1 MQQLFYKVGLA
12 IFLLTG
18 ASAAAILYQDASSS
32 AIPAL
37 VLLGL
42 VSAGVLIYVYGQMQP
57 LKELGAE
64 LEALS
69 QGKVDG
75 RTLASGPDELGR
87 LGHSVNELR
96 VKLKGTIRQLDEL
109 GQGELKVSLLE
120 PKVISSQRIA
130 DADLSTRNTHNDLEL
145 NALVLGN
152 QLRRFTLQLKTLS
165 RDQLYSP
172 LLDERIPGEMGDSL
186 WALLIYLRELSN
198 RATQIARGD
207 LTGLEDGD
215 GDLKGAFN
223 LTVSSL
229 RTIIDE
235 IMQTTLH
242 ITTSAEEILMVLRDQ
257 ELAASHQASGVEE
270 TQRTM
275 ETLLSSAKKI
285 AESAQTVFK
294 SAERTQANNRL
305 IADRANELKSHTE
318 RIGEILETIKNIAD
332 RSDLLA
338 LNASLEGL
346 RAGEAGKGFTL
357 VANEMRR
364 LAENIK
370 ESVGDIKELLSNIR
384 ESALSSVMAIEEGSH
399 LSQRTTESALKI
411 SLITQQQQSGTEQV
425 TQSMEELSHLINQ
438 GLVGTRQVTMA
449 ASELAQLSENVRI
462 LMESYDTNS
471 HSEPANPGSHPRP
484 HVSTGQLRAAREAAN
499 MRRNDPRRSQTSIR
513 RPAREDQP
521 TPTTSQS
528 GSGLIPLGNKSGAA
542 GLFNHEPSKP
552 RLDAISSHQGVEINP
567 TISAAKPK
575 RVRPNPELNATMR
588 FVVGE
593 ELPEGGDPMTLDM
606 SKLHPKR
613 PVLKP
618 TYGEVDDLFDE
629 LERAKPI
636 KSKADESMEETF
648 DAIERQLD
656 TKHRSLDES
665 SADDES

>member
-1 MQQLFYKVGLA
+1 MQQLFFKIGIAL
-12 IFLLTG
+12 FLLVGT
-18 ASAAAILYQDASSS
+18 SAAAILWTSKGADTIPPLVILGIVAAGALAYIYATLQPLKTLTDELDELSRGKLDGRALPAGPDEMGRMSHAINELRGQLKRVANQLDEIGHGELHMGQVESKVMASQRMADADMPIRASHGE
-32 AIPAL
+32 IERTAL
-37 VLLGL
+37 VL
-42 VSAGVLIYVYGQMQP
+42 
-57 LKELGAE
+57 
-64 LEALS
+64 
-69 QGKVDG
+69 
-75 RTLASGPDELGR
+75 T
-87 LGHSVNELR
+87 
-96 VKLKGTIRQLDEL
+96 
-109 GQGELKVSLLE
+109 
-120 PKVISSQRIA
+120 
-130 DADLSTRNTHNDLEL
+130 
-145 NALVLGN
+145 N
-152 QLRRFTLQLKTLS
+152 QLRRLTLQVRTLS
-165 RDQLYSP
+165 KDQLHHS
-172 LLDERIPGEMGDSL
+172 LLNERIPGELGDAF
-186 WALLIYLRELSN
+186 WALVLYLRELSA
-198 RATQIARGD
+198 RATQIAQGD
-207 LTGLEDGD
+207 LTSFEDGQ
-215 GDLKGAFN
+215 GDLKNAFN

-257 ELAASHQASGVEE
+257 DLAASHQASGVEE

-370 ESVGDIKELLSNIR
+370 ESVGDVKELLSNIR

-438 GLVGTRQVTMA
+438 GLVGTRQVTSA
-449 ASELAQLSENVRI
+449 ASELAQLSENVRT
-462 LMESYDTNS
+462 LMESYNT
-471 HSEPANPGSHPRP
+471 SEEPSEGSSYQRP
-484 HVSTGQLRAAREAAN
+484 HVSTGQLRAAREAATQ
-499 MRRNDPRRSQTSIR
+499 RRTDARRSSHGLR
-513 RPAREDQP
+513 RPQREEQL
-521 TPTTSQS
+521 TPTASQS
-528 GSGLIPLGNKSGAA
+528 SGLIPLVGRATLPNLGATRSNNSSEPAEAATERPRTLSVAGNTKR
-542 GLFNHEPSKP
+542 SK
-552 RLDAISSHQGVEINP
+552 
-567 TISAAKPK
+567 
-575 RVRPNPELNATMR
+575 PNPELNATMR

-593 ELPEGGDPMTLDM
+593 ELPEGDPMTLDM

-613 PVLKP
+613 PTP
-618 TYGEVDDLFDE
+618 QPSYGEVDDLFDE
-629 LERAKPI
+629 LNMNRTPKNSP
-636 KSKADESMEETF
+636 DESVERTI

-656 TKHRSLDES
+656 RGGA
-665 SADDES
+665 SADSDSESDQD